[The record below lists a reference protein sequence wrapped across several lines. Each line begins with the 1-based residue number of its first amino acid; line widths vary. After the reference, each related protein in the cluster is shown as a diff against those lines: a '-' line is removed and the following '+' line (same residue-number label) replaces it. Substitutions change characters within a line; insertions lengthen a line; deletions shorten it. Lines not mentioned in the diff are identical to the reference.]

1 MCIST
6 AGVNCICIWKRLTI
20 AFIAKVLN
28 VLELKDFR
36 SISGDFCQ
44 QIVQDDDLSFGKCG
58 SVYYQSLFSPFKVL
72 LLTIGP
78 FWQDSSNL
86 VPNELELGRKAKKRE
101 LFFRF
106 YLEVVY
112 EHIAWNFADYML
124 GRWLLRKV
132 KRINHGVHIF
142 IFRFHIA
149 QWFARDFI

>member
-6 AGVNCICIWKRLTI
+6 AGVNWICIWKWLTI

-28 VLELKDFR
+28 VVELKDFR
-36 SISGDFCQ
+36 SISGGFCQ

-58 SVYYQSLFSPFKVL
+58 RVYYLSLFSPFKVL
-72 LLTIGP
+72 LLTIGT

-86 VPNELELGRKAKKRE
+86 VPNELEGKLKKRVI
-101 LFFRF
+101 FRF
-106 YLEVVY
+106 DLQVVY
-112 EHIAWNFADYML
+112 EHIAWNFADYIL
-124 GRWLLRKV
+124 RRWLLRKA

-142 IFRFHIA
+142 IVHFHIA